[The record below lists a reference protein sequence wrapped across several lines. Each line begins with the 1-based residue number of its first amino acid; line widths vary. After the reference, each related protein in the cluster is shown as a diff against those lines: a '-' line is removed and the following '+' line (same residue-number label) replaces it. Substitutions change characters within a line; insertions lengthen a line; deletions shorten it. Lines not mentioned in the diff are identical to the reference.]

1 VSKKL
6 KDNGLWE
13 SSRMM
18 LPEHKQE
25 IINHREEL
33 QKRKKPLMDEQ
44 ELELIFQ
51 SIGRSLRTGKEIS
64 IVVFGE
70 IENTVVTGKVTKADS
85 LNNRIQ
91 ISGELVNVSDII
103 NIVK

>member
-25 IINHREEL
+25 IINHREKIH
-33 QKRKKPLMDEQ
+33 KRKKPLLDEQ
-44 ELELIFQ
+44 ELEPIFQ
-51 SIGRSLRTGKEIS
+51 SISKSLRTGREIS

-85 LNNRIQ
+85 INNRIKV
-91 ISGELVNVSDII
+91 SGELVNVSDII
-103 NIVK
+103 NIVE